1 MNKVSSSPIISV
13 KNLSISFI
21 KKNDI
26 VKVVNNISFDLLK
39 DEVLGIVGESGSG
52 KSVTALS
59 ILKLL
64 PNKKTISKG
73 EVIYNNTNLLEL
85 NETRIRQVR
94 KKDISIIF
102 QEPMSALNP
111 TMKCVDQL
119 RECFEI
125 ENIEGKEIENEISLL
140 IKKVK
145 LDKVDNFNSK
155 YPHQLSGG
163 QKQRLMIAMAI
174 ACKPKLLI
182 ADEPTT
188 ALDVTVQKD
197 IIELLLKIRSSE
209 GLSIIFI
216 SHDLALVS
224 EVADRLIVMYKG
236 KIIEKGVASNIF
248 SNPSENY
255 TKGLLYSRPNNK
267 VKLRKLPTVSDYIN
281 NSVNNSVIDEKEIEI
296 SRQKIYSNSPIL
308 EIKNLDKYYIQNKV
322 WFKKSSSFKALKGIN
337 LKLYK
342 GETLGLVGE
351 SGCGKSTLVKTIV
364 QIEKASNGSIFYK
377 GTDITKLSKS
387 KLKKYRKDVQLIFQ
401 DPDSSLNPKKTIG
414 YLIMEPM
421 IVHEI
426 DKKNSSYKTLCID
439 LLEDV
444 GLKRSDFYKYPHEL
458 SGGQKQRVG
467 IARAISVAP
476 KILICDESVSALDV
490 SVQAQVLNLL
500 NDLKTKLKLTYIF
513 ISHDLSIVKYMA
525 DKIIVMKDGVFEE
538 IGFSED
544 IYSAPKME
552 YTRKLID
559 AIPKGIS

>member
-1 MNKVSSSPIISV
+1 MIKASSKPLISI
-13 KNLSISFI
+13 KNLSISFL
-21 KKNDI
+21 KKNEV
-26 VKVVNNISFDLLK
+26 VKVVNNISFNLLK

-64 PNKKTISKG
+64 PKNKTISKG
-73 EVIYNNTNLLEL
+73 EVIFNNTNLLEL
-85 NETRIRQVR
+85 QEATMRQVR
-94 KKDISIIF
+94 GKEISIIF
-102 QEPMSALNP
+102 QEPMSVLNP

-119 RECFEI
+119 RECFDI
-125 ENIEGKEIENEISLL
+125 EKIDKKDIENEISLL
-140 IKKVK
+140 IKRVK
-145 LDKVDNFNSK
+145 LGKVENFNSK

-188 ALDVTVQKD
+188 ALDVTVQKE
-197 IIELLLKIRSSE
+197 IIELLLKIKRTE

-224 EVADRLIVMYKG
+224 EIADRLIVMFKG
-236 KIIEKGVASNIF
+236 KIIEKGKAAKIF
-248 SNPSENY
+248 SNPTENY

-267 VKLRKLPTVSDYIN
+267 VKLSKLPTVSDYIN
-281 NSVNNSVIDEKEIEI
+281 NSVNNTIINDKEIEI
-296 SRQKIYSNSPIL
+296 SRHKIYSNSPIL

-322 WFKKSSSFKALKGIN
+322 WFKKKKAFKALNGIN
-337 LKLYK
+337 LELYK

-364 QIEKASNGSIFYK
+364 QIEKASSGSIFYN
-377 GTDITKLSKS
+377 GADITKLSKS
-387 KLKKYRKDVQLIFQ
+387 KLNHYRKDVQLIFQ

-414 YLIMEPM
+414 SLIMEPM

-426 DKKNSSYKTLCID
+426 DKKDKSYKTLCIN
-439 LLEDV
+439 LLKDV
-444 GLKRSDFYKYPHEL
+444 GLKKSDFYKYPHEL

-467 IARAISVAP
+467 IARAISVGP
-476 KILICDESVSALDV
+476 KVLICDESVSALDV

-500 NDLKTKLKLTYIF
+500 NHLKKKLKLTYIF
-513 ISHDLSIVKYMA
+513 ISHDLSVVKYMA
-525 DKIIVMKDGVFEE
+525 DKIVVMKEGVFKE

-544 IYSAPKME
+544 IYNNPKME
-552 YTRKLID
+552 YTKRLIE
-559 AIPKGIS
+559 AIPKGVS